1 MSTILLYEDGCGNVV
16 DENGG
21 LEPLDYTVDQNEFI
35 VEMIAIHSEYLK
47 YSASSESSQ
56 AFPMLAEKSKE
67 EDIPM
72 QEADIKRH
80 YARYTVQDKVTFF
93 NLKIEGCM
101 SATAAAKQLS
111 AHVRA
116 AQKLFKQYN
125 TCPNSIFEDYEKVG
139 RKCILT
145 EEYKATFV
153 NFIDT
158 NPSVTTVEVTEHL
171 LK

>member
-72 QEADIKRH
+72 
-80 YARYTVQDKVTFF
+80 
-93 NLKIEGCM
+93 
-101 SATAAAKQLS
+101 
-111 AHVRA
+111 
-116 AQKLFKQYN
+116 
-125 TCPNSIFEDYEKVG
+125 
-139 RKCILT
+139 
-145 EEYKATFV
+145 
-153 NFIDT
+153 
-158 NPSVTTVEVTEHL
+158 
-171 LK
+171 